1 MESDLVGELR
11 GEMTRVAALVE
22 DLRQELAGIML
33 AAAGDAPDDEHDVE
47 GSSIG
52 FERARVTALLAATE
66 QRQAALSRA
75 LTAAANGVEVRCAT
89 CGQAIDPERLSAL
102 PGTTTCVACAGR
114 RAGPSR

>member
-1 MESDLVGELR
+1 VKSDPAGELR
-11 GEMTRVAALVE
+11 EELRRVAALVE

-33 AAAGDAPDDEHDVE
+33 AAAGDIPDDEHDVE

-66 QRQAALSRA
+66 QRQAAVVRA
-75 LTAAANGVEVRCAT
+75 LATASSGVEVRCAT

-102 PGTTTCVACAGR
+102 PGTTTCVACASR
-114 RAGPSR
+114 RVGPSR

>member
-1 MESDLVGELR
+1 MESDPVGELQ
-11 GEMTRVAALVE
+11 GEMARVTALVE
-22 DLRQELAGIML
+22 DLRQELAGIVL

-75 LTAAANGVEVRCAT
+75 LVAAVNGVEIRCAT
-89 CGQAIDPERLSAL
+89 CGEAIDPERLSAL
-102 PGTTTCVACAGR
+102 PGTTICVACASRGAR
-114 RAGPSR
+114 PSR